1 MPAPLRVHLS
11 EEANEALRQL
21 SLSDG
26 PAAIVKQRA
35 QALRLNAAGL
45 NVPAIAQHL
54 QLHEHT
60 VRHAL
65 KRWQAKG
72 LAGLWDAPR
81 SGRPRRWQA
90 SDWEAVEAWLQEPR
104 SYTSRQLCEKLL
116 RKRQVSLSPRQM
128 SRVLPKRVSLEA
140 TTLLSLSPERPGL
153 RSAQTRRLATFEA
166 VGRGGHSA
174 VGLPG

>member
-11 EEANEALRQL
+11 EEADEALRQL

-35 QALRLNAAGL
+35 QALRLNAAGW

-65 KRWQAKG
+65 KR
-72 LAGLWDAPR
+72 
-81 SGRPRRWQA
+81 
-90 SDWEAVEAWLQEPR
+90 
-104 SYTSRQLCEKLL
+104 
-116 RKRQVSLSPRQM
+116 
-128 SRVLPKRVSLEA
+128 
-140 TTLLSLSPERPGL
+140 
-153 RSAQTRRLATFEA
+153 
-166 VGRGGHSA
+166 
-174 VGLPG
+174 